1 MVTDAFGEASYRVT
15 AENAENVDYQMVYT
29 FQ

>member
-15 AENAENVDYQMVYT
+15 ATEAEDVEYTLDYT
-29 FQ
+29 FR